1 MWFYLQP
8 FLAALILGLIAT
20 PAVRWVSNRY
30 GWVAR
35 PHPDRWS
42 RRTTALFGGG
52 AIFVSVMA
60 TFLYFVPIEN
70 DKSLLGILVGGSFM
84 FLVGLIDDIRK
95 APPYAKLLA
104 QIIGACTAVYSGI
117 YFEFIPKAVSIPLT
131 IFWIVGITN
140 AFNLI
145 DNMDGL
151 SAGIA
156 VIASGT
162 LFAYS
167 VLSGEVFIALVCLA
181 LAGGAL
187 GFLFYNFNPA
197 RIFMGDSGSMFIGYL
212 ISVLAIIGTANHVS
226 NLVATL
232 IVPTMV
238 LGVPI
243 FDTAFVALLRR
254 LRGQAIS
261 QGGRD
266 HTSHRLV
273 TLGLSERKAVLLV
286 YAFSIF
292 FGLVTFFYAR
302 VDLSLVII
310 LTVLTAI
317 LIVVIGR
324 FLSEVK
330 VDPEGAAPEAGN
342 GRDRTAA
349 GSASGPVLLNTLLLY
364 KRQFL
369 EVLIDFCL
377 ICVAYFLA
385 YRLRFEGIGA
395 DWYMDLFV
403 ESLPVVI
410 AIKLGTF
417 FYFGLYRNV
426 WRYVSVEDLAA
437 IAKAVTLGSI
447 ISIIVFIYLS
457 RFQGHSRAVFIIDW
471 GLLLVLVAGIRL
483 LFRGLRE
490 YFSRIRPG
498 GRRVLIMGAG
508 DAGEMLLRELRNN
521 PRLDYLPVG
530 FLDDDPDKVGREIA
544 GVPILGPREVIV
556 REVRRRRIDEVLV
569 AIPSA
574 GPDLLD
580 DILRFCRDAGVP
592 FQRLS
597 GILQP
602 GSLVKNP

>member
-1 MWFYLQP
+1 MMLYLTP
-8 FLAALILGLIAT
+8 FATALLLALATTPVVKWTAL
-20 PAVRWVSNRY
+20 RR
-30 GWVAR
+30 GWVAHPR
-35 PHPDRWS
+35 PDRWS
-42 RRTTALFGGG
+42 QRRTALFGGV

-70 DKSLLGILVGGSFM
+70 DKSLLGILLGGTFM
-84 FLVGLIDDIRK
+84 FVVGLIDDIRK
-95 APPYAKLLA
+95 TPPYAKLLA
-104 QIIGACTAVYSGI
+104 QIVGACTAVYSGI
-117 YFEFIPKAVSIPLT
+117 YFEVIPKAISVPLT
-131 IFWIVGITN
+131 VFWVVGITN

-156 VIASGT
+156 VIASGI
-162 LFAYS
+162 LFTYS
-167 VLSGEVFIALVCLA
+167 VFNDEVFIAFACLA

-226 NLVATL
+226 NLLATL

-254 LRGQAIS
+254 LRGRAIS

-273 TLGLSERKAVLLV
+273 TLGLSERRAVLLI
-286 YAFSIF
+286 YAVSIG

-302 VDLSLVII
+302 VDIPLVII
-310 LTVLTAI
+310 MTVLTAI
-317 LIVVIGR
+317 LIAVIAR

-330 VDPEGAAPEAGN
+330 VDPDTQLPVSGN
-342 GRDRTAA
+342 GKGRAVSE
-349 GSASGPVLLNTLLLY
+349 GGPGPVLLNTLLLY

-377 ICVAYFLA
+377 ICVSYYLA
-385 YRLRFEGIGA
+385 YILRFEGIAPG
-395 DWYMDLFV
+395 WYIDLFF

-410 AIKLGTF
+410 AIKLGCF

-437 IAKAVTLGSI
+437 IAKAVTLGSLL
-447 ISIIVFIYLS
+447 SILVFTYLS
-457 RFQGHSRAVFIIDW
+457 RFEGYSRATFVIDW
-471 GLLLVLVAGIRL
+471 GLLLLLVAGIRL

-490 YFSRIRPG
+490 YFARIRPAG
-498 GRRVLIMGAG
+498 KRVLIVGAG

-521 PRLDYLPVG
+521 PKLDYLPVG
-530 FLDDDPDKVGREIA
+530 FLDDDPEKVGREIG
-544 GVPILGPREVIV
+544 GVPIIGPHGTLV
-556 REVRRRRIDEVLV
+556 REVRARRIAEVFV

-574 GPDLLD
+574 GPELFKDV
-580 DILRFCRDAGVP
+580 LRLCREAKVP
-592 FQRLS
+592 LS
-597 GILQP
+597 GISGFLEP
-602 GSLVKNP
+602 RSLTQSP